1 MKLPANQRRQQ
12 RGFTLLEVVIAIG
25 LSAILAM
32 LVAAQINALVGIRE
46 RLDIP
51 SPGNDELHLVRLL
64 ERRLDALVIRPLH
77 EQGQPLLNQ
86 PLELDAD
93 GHRLQWVAISDW
105 PVALGDHY
113 SRVRRQRLVHD
124 PEEER
129 LTLYSA
135 GLLDALESPD
145 WQLVTQLEGVSEVE
159 MTFHDGTQWRSAP
172 FYPQTRAL
180 RLSWRENDQQ
190 RSATFML
197 PEASP

>member
-12 RGFTLLEVVIAIG
+12 SGFTLLEVVIAIG

-32 LVAAQINALVGIRE
+32 LVAAQVNALVGIRE
-46 RLDIP
+46 RLDMTP
-51 SPGNDELHLVRLL
+51 PRGDELHLIRLL
-64 ERRLDALVIRPLH
+64 ERRFDGLVIRPLH
-77 EQGQPLLNQ
+77 EQGLALFNQ
-86 PLELDAD
+86 PLALDAD

-113 SRVRRQRLVHD
+113 SRVRRQRLEYD
-124 PEEER
+124 PQEQC

-145 WQLVTQLEGVSEVE
+145 WQRVAQLEGVSEVE
-159 MTFHDGTQWRSAP
+159 MSFHDGAHWRSAP

-180 RLSWRENDQQ
+180 RLSWRDNDQQ
-190 RSATFML
+190 RSAIFML